1 MSAAPRLSAALAEDP
16 SVAQIGGT
24 IPIVRRPL
32 HDEATERIRDLIVE
46 GVLVAGEWINESELC
61 VQLQISRTPLRE
73 ALKVLAAEGLVE
85 LIPRRGAHVARLS
98 IREIVDLF
106 EALGGVEGMAAELAA
121 VRMSAADL
129 EKLGELQVTI
139 EQRHKTKAR
148 LEYFHDNQKLHE
160 SIVRFS
166 GNSAIVDIHAR
177 LIARV
182 RRARYQAILSESRWS
197 ESVQEHA
204 LILAALESRDARR
217 AGDLMRQHVARTG
230 EVVRDS
236 MDERLR

>member
-1 MSAAPRLSAALAEDP
+1 MSAAQSSSTALTEERM
-16 SVAQIGGT
+16 VGQIGGT
-24 IPIVRRPL
+24 FPIRRRPL
-32 HDEATERIRDLIVE
+32 HDEATERIRDLVVE
-46 GVLVAGEWINESELC
+46 GLLVAGEWINESDLC
-61 VQLQISRTPLRE
+61 LQLQISRTPLRE
-73 ALKVLAAEGLVE
+73 ALKILAAEGLVE
-85 LIPRRGAHVARLS
+85 LVPRRGARVARLS

-106 EALGGVEGMAAELAA
+106 EALGGVEGMAAEMAA

-129 EKLGELQVTI
+129 ETLGQLQVKI

-148 LEYFHDNQKLHE
+148 LEYFRDNQKLHE

-197 ESVQEHA
+197 ESVREHA

-230 EVVRDS
+230 ELVRDS

>member
-1 MSAAPRLSAALAEDP
+1 MSAAPSSSAALTEDHR
-16 SVAQIGGT
+16 VAQIGGT
-24 IPIVRRPL
+24 FPIRRRPL

-46 GVLVAGEWINESELC
+46 GLLVAGEWINEAELC
-61 VQLQISRTPLRE
+61 LQLEISRTPLRE
-73 ALKVLAAEGLVE
+73 ALKVLGAEGLVE
-85 LIPRRGAHVARLS
+85 LVPRRGARVARLS

-106 EALGGVEGMAAELAA
+106 EALEGVEGMAAEMAA
-121 VRMSAADL
+121 VRMSSADL
-129 EKLGELQVTI
+129 ETLAQLQVKI
-139 EQRHKTKAR
+139 EQRHKAKAR
-148 LEYFHDNQKLHE
+148 LEYFRDNQTLHE

-182 RRARYQAILSESRWS
+182 RRARYQTLHSESRWS
-197 ESVQEHA
+197 ESVQEHG

-230 EVVRDS
+230 EAVRNS
-236 MDERLR
+236 VDERLR

>member
-1 MSAAPRLSAALAEDP
+1 MDQRVGALRAAPDLANPSSRSSKSPRGRRTCRTYSPARSA
-16 SVAQIGGT
+16 
-24 IPIVRRPL
+24 
-32 HDEATERIRDLIVE
+32 
-46 GVLVAGEWINESELC
+46 
-61 VQLQISRTPLRE
+61 
-73 ALKVLAAEGLVE
+73 
-85 LIPRRGAHVARLS
+85 VARLS

-121 VRMSAADL
+121 VRMSTADL
-129 EKLGELQVTI
+129 GKLGELQIAI
-139 EQRHKTKAR
+139 EHRHKTKAR
-148 LEYFHDNQKLHE
+148 LEYFHDNEKLHA

-197 ESVQEHA
+197 DSVQEHA

-217 AGDLMRQHVARTG
+217 AGELMRQHVAHTG
-230 EVVRDS
+230 EVVRAS
-236 MDERLR
+236 LDERVR

>member
-1 MSAAPRLSAALAEDP
+1 MSAVPSSSAALTEDHT
-16 SVAQIGGT
+16 VAQIGVT
-24 IPIVRRPL
+24 FPIQRRPL

-46 GVLVAGEWINESELC
+46 GLLVAGEWINEFELC
-61 VQLQISRTPLRE
+61 QQLQISRTPLRE

-85 LIPRRGAHVARLS
+85 LVPRRGARVAQLS

-106 EALGGVEGMAAELAA
+106 EALGGVEGMAAEMAA

-129 EKLGELQVTI
+129 EALRQLQVKI

-160 SIVRFS
+160 AIVRFS

-197 ESVQEHA
+197 EAVQEHA